1 MLISQFIH
9 GLRNLR
15 KKNRQLTVSFPF
27 LPFSPLS
34 LNNFATEFT
43 DQKAFSRNTH
53 KLLLKYAATF
63 RKVNIYLVLQSF
75 KFELVLRSAG
85 LSNPENQPNWLI
97 YAGIHLSPAKSS
109 AGSSQNQSGNL
120 IKMKTVVAK
129 YT

>member
-1 MLISQFIH
+1 M
-9 GLRNLR
+9 
-15 KKNRQLTVSFPF
+15 SFPF
-27 LPFSPLS
+27 LPFAPLS

-53 KLLLKYAATF
+53 KLPLKYAATF
-63 RKVNIYLVLQSF
+63 RKVNIYLALQSF

-85 LSNPENQPNWLI
+85 LSDPENQPNWPI
-97 YAGIHLSPAKSS
+97 CAGIHLSPAKSS